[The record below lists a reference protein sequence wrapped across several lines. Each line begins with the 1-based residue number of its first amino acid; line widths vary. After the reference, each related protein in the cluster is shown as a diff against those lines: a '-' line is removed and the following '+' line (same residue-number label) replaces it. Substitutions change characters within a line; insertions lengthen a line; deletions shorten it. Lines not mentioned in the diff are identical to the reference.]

1 MTDQKLSK
9 SNSISDRLT
18 KCFSSVIHD
27 VMRDAGFKNFVLDP
41 SIKPL
46 KPEHKIGGQV
56 FTIKGSAN
64 TSYSHHETLLAW
76 TGMLSKAPTDKIL
89 ICQPNDNIAAFMG
102 ELSAEY
108 LLKKN
113 IRGYIADGGCRDV
126 EFINNINF
134 PVWSKFNTP
143 KDVVG
148 YWKPD
153 ALEEQITIGDVI
165 INNNDYVMADIDG
178 VVIIPENNVID
189 ILEKSELLI
198 NTESKVRK
206 SIREGMDPQEA
217 YIKYSAF

>member
-1 MTDQKLSK
+1 MTDL
-9 SNSISDRLT
+9 NLTNNMSISDRLA
-18 KCFSSVIHD
+18 KCLSSVIHD
-27 VMRDAGFKNFVLDP
+27 VMRDHGHKNFVLDP

-46 KPEHKIGGQV
+46 KPKHKIGGQI
-56 FTIKGSAN
+56 FTILGSSD

-76 TGMLSKAPTDKIL
+76 TGMLSKAPNDKVL

-153 ALEEQITIGDVI
+153 VLEKQIVIGDVI

-178 VVIIPENNVID
+178 VVIIPQDNILD
-189 ILEKSELLI
+189 ILEKTELLI

-206 SIREGMDPQEA
+206 SIRDGMDTQEA